1 MRKPSVLV
9 IFLTVFID
17 LIGFGIIVPFIPSYG
32 EHFGAHGIVIGAIF
46 ACYSAM
52 QFIFSPIWG
61 RLSDRYG
68 RRPIPTPR
76 RPSLDGRQSANRLSL
91 CHLRISRTLR
101 GFCLPFLHEKAVRSR
116 HLPHG
121 LH

>member
-17 LIGFGIIVPFIPSYG
+17 LIGFGIVVPLVPIYG
-32 EHFGAHGIVIGAIF
+32 KHLVPDCITPLWAQGLAIGVIISSF
-46 ACYSAM
+46 SAM

-68 RRPIPTPR
+68 RRPILLT
-76 RPSLDGRQSANRLSL
+76 STAGAAVSYVLFALSATLSSHAAAL
-91 CHLRISRTLR
+91 VLMVVARAFA
-101 GFCLPFLHEKAVRSR
+101 G
-116 HLPHG
+116 
-121 LH
+121 